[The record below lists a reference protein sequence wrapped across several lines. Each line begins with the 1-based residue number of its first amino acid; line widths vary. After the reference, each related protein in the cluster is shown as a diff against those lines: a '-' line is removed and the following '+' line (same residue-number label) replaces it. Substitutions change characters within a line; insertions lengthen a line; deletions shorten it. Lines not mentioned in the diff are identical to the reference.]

1 MAMKE
6 NELPLFFCVTSK
18 LVQVE
23 SVWGQYFYLILFCYL
38 FSFNYISMITF
49 EIKFWHLC
57 GLFYS
62 QLLDIIP

>member
-49 EIKFWHLC
+49 EIKF
-57 GLFYS
+57 
-62 QLLDIIP
+62 